1 MLAMSQ
7 TTRCTNAMSD
17 FQFESVI
24 QSGKVSYLQVV
35 SGYTTVRGI
44 GKKLGP
50 NLNFLSMRWKMYFLI
65 FHPIQVVMRM
75 EVAVS
80 DSLQLTSIGFTFI
93 FGLKLGH

>member
-1 MLAMSQ
+1 
-7 TTRCTNAMSD
+7 MSD

-50 NLNFLSMRWKMYFLI
+50 NLKFYVHEVENVLSNFPS
-65 FHPIQVVMRM
+65 HPSCN
-75 EVAVS
+75 EDGS
-80 DSLQLTSIGFTFI
+80 GCE
-93 FGLKLGH
+93 

>member
-1 MLAMSQ
+1 
-7 TTRCTNAMSD
+7 MSD

-24 QSGKVSYLQVV
+24 QSGKVSYPQVL

-80 DSLQLTSIGFTFI
+80 DGLQLTSIGFTFI
-93 FGLKLGH
+93 FGLKPGH

>member
-1 MLAMSQ
+1 MNCNAL
-7 TTRCTNAMSD
+7 TTNAMSD

-50 NLNFLSMRWKMYFLI
+50 NLNFLSMENVLSNFPS
-65 FHPIQVVMRM
+65 HPSCN
-75 EVAVS
+75 ENGS
-80 DSLQLTSIGFTFI
+80 GCE
-93 FGLKLGH
+93 

>member
-1 MLAMSQ
+1 
-7 TTRCTNAMSD
+7 MSD

-24 QSGKVSYLQVV
+24 QSGKVSYLQVL

-80 DSLQLTSIGFTFI
+80 DGLQLQLTSIGFTFI
-93 FGLKLGH
+93 FS

>member
-1 MLAMSQ
+1 
-7 TTRCTNAMSD
+7 MSD

-24 QSGKVSYLQVV
+24 QSGKVSYPQVL

-65 FHPIQVVMRM
+65 FRPIQVVMRM

-80 DSLQLTSIGFTFI
+80 DGLQLTILDLRLY
-93 FGLKLGH
+93 FG